1 LLKESDEYVLKGED
15 KDEYLRLHPEIPAIP
30 AGYELH
36 IVSKPTA
43 AYTTTN
49 QQRRQYT
56 FWIQQKK
63 DVRVLKHYNSISE
76 LTAVL
81 GRSKKRLTCRYCN
94 KPFTNLQ
101 SHANHERQHLLE
113 EGLKQGAQSSQSA
126 SNGEKA
132 SIFGVEDG
140 EDKPRFT
147 VGDRVKVYWD
157 GEQRWFCGII
167 EKTNPRARQVRLDV
181 RMSLFVPPSVRT
193 RVKASDSSHKCR

>member
-1 LLKESDEYVLKGED
+1 MQELYTALWDIANPDVGSESMDNQGPTIGIAGGEAIDPGEVVIVGGTGVKIEGEAEARPGTPGGGAAPNAGGAGGFELTLPTNWGRCVQLLKESDEYILKGED

-43 AYTTTN
+43 GYTTTN

-81 GRSKKRLTCRYCN
+81 GL
-94 KPFTNLQ
+94 
-101 SHANHERQHLLE
+101 
-113 EGLKQGAQSSQSA
+113 
-126 SNGEKA
+126 
-132 SIFGVEDG
+132 
-140 EDKPRFT
+140 
-147 VGDRVKVYWD
+147 
-157 GEQRWFCGII
+157 
-167 EKTNPRARQVRLDV
+167 
-181 RMSLFVPPSVRT
+181 SLI
-193 RVKASDSSHKCR
+193 HI